1 MPRAPLFAPSSSSTP
16 VGRQNFTRMLLTA
29 FALASVVATVGCE
42 GKKPVSLEVEKPR
55 ELKRAGASQ
64 ELTVTA
70 KDKKGRPFIGN
81 KPGLEAQSSDASVA
95 EVTVDEEKMK
105 VKVVARNGGRA
116 KITVKAFGLE
126 ASTEVVALIPGK
138 VKITNKPKTK
148 LRIGEK
154 PQTVEVAVL
163 DAKGNA
169 LEGIDVVYSVSDY
182 CVTVDSNGL
191 VEPVASGVCT
201 VTATA
206 GNQSDSL
213 EFTVR

>member
-1 MPRAPLFAPSSSSTP
+1 MPHLAPFAPSSTSTLRR
-16 VGRQNFTRMLLTA
+16 RQNFIRLLLTSV
-29 FALASVVATVGCE
+29 ALAVVVPTLGCE
-42 GKKPVSLEVEKPR
+42 GKKPVSLEVQKPR
-55 ELKRAGASQ
+55 DLKRAGASQ
-64 ELTVTA
+64 DLTVTA

-81 KPGLEAQSSDASVA
+81 KPGLEASSSDASVA

-148 LRIGEK
+148 LRIGGK
-154 PQTVEVAVL
+154 PQTLEVAVL
-163 DAKGNA
+163 DAKGNP

-206 GNQSDSL
+206 GTQSDSL
-213 EFTVR
+213 TFNVR